1 MQEPQNVACQQVTP
15 PKKTSE
21 GQSTEPSS
29 LNDKSNENPV
39 KRTTIELTEELRVC
53 VEANQLK
60 ALERA
65 KTQALAS

>member
-15 PKKTSE
+15 PKKTSK

-39 KRTTIELTEELRVC
+39 KRTTIELTEELRVD

-65 KTQALAS
+65 KTQTLAS